1 MNRHERAK
9 AEALAGCRISAAGDR
24 AFVRGMVLLA
34 RRDRET
40 VLSPRQKWTL
50 DCLVYRYRR
59 QLYSHPEV
67 NVPETAPLIEDY
79 QPKPRRRRQ
88 MDLFSVRVS

>member
-9 AEALAGCRISAAGDR
+9 AEALFQCRIHAEGDR
-24 AFVRGMVLLA
+24 HFVRGMVLLA
-34 RRDRET
+34 RRDPET
-40 VLSPRQKWTL
+40 VLTPRQKWTL

-67 NVPETAPLIEDY
+67 NVPAREPRLDDY
-79 QPKPRRRRQ
+79 QPTPRRRRQ
-88 MDLFSVRVS
+88 MDLFSVRSS